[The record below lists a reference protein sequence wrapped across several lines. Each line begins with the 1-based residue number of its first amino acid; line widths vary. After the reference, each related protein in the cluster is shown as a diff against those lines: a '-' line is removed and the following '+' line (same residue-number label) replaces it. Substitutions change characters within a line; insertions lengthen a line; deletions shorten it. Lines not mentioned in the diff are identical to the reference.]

1 MKLAIV
7 CSWLNQYGGAERVL
21 EVLHDMYP
29 EAPVYTSIYRPEAL
43 PEAYR
48 AWDIRPSFLN
58 RLPLVSRFPQ
68 GFLPLFPL
76 GFESLDLRG
85 YDVVLSVTSAFGH
98 GVITPAETC
107 HVCYC
112 LTPAR
117 FLWNYYSYIEREG
130 VGRLARLVLPPFLSG
145 LRQWDRH
152 AADRVDRFVAISRTV
167 QRRIKKYYRR
177 EAPIIY
183 PPVRT
188 EGAPIADEPE
198 DYYLVVSR
206 LAPYKRID
214 LAVAAFNALGLPL
227 RIIGTGR
234 DRPALEAMARDNIR
248 FLGYLTDDEVRQQMA
263 RCRALV
269 FPGEE
274 DFGLTP
280 LEAMASGRPVI
291 AYGAGGALDYVQEG
305 VTGLLFDS
313 PEPDALAEA
322 VRRMGAHRFDPETLR
337 QQAERFSVAR
347 FREEMGA
354 FLKAAAIPPGTGDA
368 SER

>member
-1 MKLAIV
+1 VKLAIV

-29 EAPVYTSIYRPEAL
+29 EAPLYTSIYRPEAL

-58 RLPLVSRFPQ
+58 RVPLVSRFPQ
-68 GFLPLFPL
+68 GFLPLFPM
-76 GFESLDLRG
+76 GFESLDLRA

-117 FLWNYYSYIEREG
+117 FLWNYHSYIEREG
-130 VGRLARLVLPPFLSG
+130 VGRLARLVLPPFVSG

-167 QRRIKKYYRR
+167 QRRIAKYYRR

-188 EGAPIADEPE
+188 DGAAPAQEPE
-198 DYYLVVSR
+198 DYYLIVSR
-206 LAPYKRID
+206 LVPYKRID
-214 LAVAAFNALGLPL
+214 LAVAAFTELGLPL

-234 DRPALEAMARDNIR
+234 DRAALEAMAGENVQ
-248 FLGYLTDDEVRQQMA
+248 FLGYVSDDEVRRQMA
-263 RCRALV
+263 RCRAFI

-280 LEAMASGRPVI
+280 LEAMAAGRPVI
-291 AYGAGGALDYVQEG
+291 AYSAGGALDYVEEG
-305 VTGLLFDS
+305 GTGLLFEAL
-313 PEPDALAEA
+313 EPSCLAEA
-322 VRRMGAHRFDPETLR
+322 VRRMDAYRFDPEVLGR
-337 QQAERFSVAR
+337 QAERFSVAR
-347 FREEMGA
+347 FREEMGT
-354 FLKAAAIPPGTGDA
+354 FLTAAAAPANETP
-368 SER
+368 R

>member
-1 MKLAIV
+1 VKLAIV

-21 EVLHDMYP
+21 EVLHAMYP
-29 EAPVYTSIYRPEAL
+29 EAPIYTSIYRPEAL
-43 PEAYR
+43 PESYR

-117 FLWNYYSYIEREG
+117 FLWNYHSYIEREG
-130 VGRLARLVLPPFLSG
+130 MGRLARLVLPPFVSG

-167 QRRIKKYYRR
+167 QRRIHKYYRR

-188 EGAPIADEPE
+188 DGVAVAEEPE
-198 DYYLVVSR
+198 DYFLIVSR
-206 LAPYKRID
+206 LVPYKRID
-214 LAVAAFNALGLPL
+214 LAVEAFNALGLPL
-227 RIIGTGR
+227 RIIGMGR
-234 DRPALEAMARDNIR
+234 DSAALEAMAGDNVR
-248 FLGYLTDDEVRQQMA
+248 FLGYLPDDEVRRQMA
-263 RCRALV
+263 RCRALI

-274 DFGLTP
+274 DFGLAP
-280 LEAMASGRPVI
+280 LEVMAAGRPVI

-313 PEPDALAEA
+313 SEPEALAEA
-322 VRRMGAHRFDPETLR
+322 VRRMDAHRFDPDVLR
-337 QQAERFSVAR
+337 RQAERFGVAR
-347 FREEMGA
+347 FRQEMGA
-354 FLKAAAIPPGTGDA
+354 FLEAAAKGA
-368 SER
+368 VAER

>member
-21 EVLHDMYP
+21 EVLHAMYP
-29 EAPVYTSIYRPEAL
+29 EAPLYTSIYRPEAL

-48 AWDIRPSFLN
+48 TWDIRPSFLN
-58 RLPLVSRFPQ
+58 RLPLVSRLPQ

-76 GFESLDLRG
+76 GFESMDLRD

-112 LTPAR
+112 LTPTR
-117 FLWNYYSYIEREG
+117 FLWSYHSYIEREG
-130 VGRLARLVLPPFLSG
+130 LGRVARLVLPPFLSG

-167 QRRIKKYYRR
+167 QRRIAKYYRR

-188 EGAPIADEPE
+188 EGVFVGAPPTEDPE
-198 DYYLVVSR
+198 GYFLVVSR
-206 LAPYKRID
+206 LVPYKRID
-214 LAVAAFNALGLPL
+214 LAVAAFTALGLPL
-227 RIIGTGR
+227 RVIGTGR
-234 DRPALEAMARDNIR
+234 DRAALEAMPGDNVA
-248 FLGYLTDDEVRQQMA
+248 FLGYVSDEEVRRQMA
-263 RCRALV
+263 HCRALI

-280 LEAMASGRPVI
+280 LEAMAAGRPVI
-291 AYGAGGALDYVQEG
+291 AYRAGGALDYVEEG
-305 VTGLLFDS
+305 VTGALFDT
-313 PEPDALAEA
+313 PDPSALAEA
-322 VRRMGAHRFDPETLR
+322 VRRLDTYRFDPDVLR
-337 QQAERFSVAR
+337 RHAERFSEAR
-347 FREEMGA
+347 FRQEMGA
-354 FLKAAAIPPGTGDA
+354 FLADA
-368 SER
+368 VASRDLPA